1 MIPQSGYRFSE
12 KDHASTKMNLTPSAA
27 LGARLL
33 SLDEVGSTNAEA
45 FARARGAER
54 GPLWI
59 TARRQTAGRG
69 RRGRTWVS
77 EPGNLYASLLLTDPA
92 PAQRAAELSL
102 VAALAVHDALAERAA
117 VLGPRLTLKWPNDVL
132 CDGAKVSG
140 ILVEGE
146 GLPARPLAVVIGI
159 GVNCAHHPADT
170 AYPAT
175 NLAAAGALVTPE
187 SLAQALVGTMARRL
201 AEWDAAKNFAGIR
214 AGWLKRAAG
223 LGASA
228 RVRLPER
235 EVEGIAET
243 LDEAGR
249 LVLRLADGSCER
261 IAAGEMFPLSVRA

>member
-1 MIPQSGYRFSE
+1 MIVES
-12 KDHASTKMNLTPSAA
+12 SAA
-27 LGARLL
+27 SGARLL

-45 FARARGAER
+45 FARARSGER

-69 RRGRTWVS
+69 RRGRAWVS

-92 PAQRAAELSL
+92 PPPRAAELSL

-117 VLGPRLTLKWPNDVL
+117 TLGPRLKLKWPNDVL
-132 CDGAKVSG
+132 CDGAKLAG

-146 GLPARPLAVVIGI
+146 GLPGRPLAVVIGI

-175 NLAAAGALVTPE
+175 DLAAAGAVVTPE
-187 SLAQALVGTMARRL
+187 TLTQALIGAMARRL
-201 AEWDAAKNFAGIR
+201 AEWDRGENFAAIR
-214 AGWLKRAAG
+214 AAWLKRAAG
-223 LGASA
+223 LGAPV

-235 EVEGIAET
+235 EVDGVAET
-243 LDEAGR
+243 IDETGR
-249 LVLRLADGSCER
+249 LVLRLADGSREH
-261 IAAGEMFPLSVRA
+261 IAAGELFPLSAWAQA